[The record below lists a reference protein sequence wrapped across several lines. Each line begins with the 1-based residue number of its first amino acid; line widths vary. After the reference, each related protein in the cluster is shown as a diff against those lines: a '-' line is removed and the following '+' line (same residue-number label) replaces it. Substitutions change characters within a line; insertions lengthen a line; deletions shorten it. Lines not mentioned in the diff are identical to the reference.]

1 MRRLL
6 LASAFLVAGFPAL
19 AADLPPYS
27 QAPYYE
33 PAPIF
38 TWTGAY
44 VGASAAFG
52 FGNFTHDGAP
62 FFGDAD
68 GGLFGIQAGYNYQ
81 SGPLVA
87 GIEGDL
93 NFGSVSGS
101 NHPFYNSYANGNING
116 EGSIRARF
124 GYAFNHTMVYITG
137 GYTGANLKGALTDF
151 SISPNI
157 YANESTFL
165 NGWTIGAGVEYALTH
180 NVSVKAEYLYSDYGN
195 GSLFTGTPD
204 FAHPGLNLSTLR
216 AGVNYHF

>member
-151 SISPNI
+151 SISPNSI
-157 YANESTFL
+157 AWRGVVGSTSSRRCEIEAKVFTVRSSPAFLFCIAGHSFCRIERVYAFS
-165 NGWTIGAGVEYALTH
+165 NGRSPATV
-180 NVSVKAEYLYSDYGN
+180 
-195 GSLFTGTPD
+195 GSP
-204 FAHPGLNLSTLR
+204 
-216 AGVNYHF
+216 

>member
-62 FFGDAD
+62 F
-68 GGLFGIQAGYNYQ
+68 
-81 SGPLVA
+81 
-87 GIEGDL
+87 
-93 NFGSVSGS
+93 SVMRTAAFSA
-101 NHPFYNSYANGNING
+101 FRRATIINPVRW
-116 EGSIRARF
+116 SR
-124 GYAFNHTMVYITG
+124 V
-137 GYTGANLKGALTDF
+137 LKAI
-151 SISPNI
+151 SIS
-157 YANESTFL
+157 A
-165 NGWTIGAGVEYALTH
+165 A
-180 NVSVKAEYLYSDYGN
+180 
-195 GSLFTGTPD
+195 
-204 FAHPGLNLSTLR
+204 
-216 AGVNYHF
+216 